1 LLLDKMWTS
10 RGGRRDIMVITTSP
24 GATVRALTRD
34 DMLRERDEL
43 LAESGMTEEEL
54 RALGA
59 AWKLDAHH
67 RGLLSRI
74 DGLDFLLDNTP
85 AA

>member
-1 LLLDKMWTS
+1 M
-10 RGGRRDIMVITTSP
+10 RDIMVITTSP

-59 AWKLDAHH
+59 AWELDAHH